1 MIYSRRHYRIIFLCV
16 VYESFI
22 SDSDQSIQGLDGKH
36 NFAMEGRN
44 DTSNNI
50 KVNVEDVKN
59 SSDTNVVNS
68 AAKPKSSRR
77 PDIDVIR

>member
-1 MIYSRRHYRIIFLCV
+1 MYKA
-16 VYESFI
+16 FI
-22 SDSDQSIQGLDGKH
+22 SDSDQSFQGMDGKH

-44 DTSNNI
+44 DTSNI
-50 KVNVEDVKN
+50 KVNVDDVKN
-59 SSDTNVVNS
+59 SSDRNVVNS

>member
-1 MIYSRRHYRIIFLCV
+1 M
-16 VYESFI
+16 
-22 SDSDQSIQGLDGKH
+22 DGKH

-44 DTSNNI
+44 DTSNI
-50 KVNVEDVKN
+50 KVNVDDVKN
-59 SSDTNVVNS
+59 SSDRNVVNS